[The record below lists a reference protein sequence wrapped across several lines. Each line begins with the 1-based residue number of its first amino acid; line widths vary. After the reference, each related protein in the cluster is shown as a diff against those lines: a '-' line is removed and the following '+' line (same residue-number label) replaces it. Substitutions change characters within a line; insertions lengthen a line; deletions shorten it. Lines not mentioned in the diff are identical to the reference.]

1 MSFHINH
8 KKIKRNID
16 PDEIFL
22 DSENLPNFNT
32 QQFEGRLEKPISK
45 RVLLFVGIFFIL
57 IVLIFVSKLVSL
69 QITNGQKFLVKSQN
83 NILKSV
89 PIIAPRGLI
98 YDRNN
103 NLLVWNSWDNDSNTE
118 DNSSIPKRDYID
130 KPGFSLLL
138 GYTSSPA
145 KDNTG
150 HYWQDT
156 FIGKAGVE
164 AFYNKLLS
172 GTNGVKITE
181 TNVKGKIQSQNIVSN
196 PIPGQNL
203 KLTIDTSLETELY
216 KEIKNMAQKSHFVGG
231 AGIIMNIK
239 NGNILALT
247 SYPEYNSNILS
258 DGSNVKQ
265 INKYF
270 KDPRKVFL
278 NRAISGLYAPGSIV
292 KPFIGYAALKEKII
306 TPLKKILANGFI
318 SIPNPYFP
326 DKKSV
331 FKDHG
336 VFGNINIEKAIAI
349 SSDVFFY
356 ELGGGYKSQPGLGI
370 NKINEYANMFGISQ
384 RTGVD
389 LVGEV
394 KGVIPNPTWKAKTFD
409 GARWMLGDTYHS
421 SIGQYGFLVTPIQ
434 MVRAVAGI
442 ANFGKIP
449 TPHVR
454 MGDDEYFKSEELN
467 VPVNVEDLKVI
478 QSGMH
483 MAVLGGT
490 ARLLN
495 LSGMDIAAK
504 TGTAQVGYGNTNTN
518 SWIIGFYPYKNPK
531 YAFAVLMDRGPK
543 EASGNA
549 TYVMRYVLQYL
560 KANKPQYLN

>member
-1 MSFHINH
+1 MSFHLNH

-45 RVLLFVGIFFIL
+45 RVIFFLGIFFIF
-57 IVLIFVSKLVSL
+57 IASVFVGKLVSL
-69 QITNGQKFLVKSQN
+69 QIINGHKFLVKSQN
-83 NILKSV
+83 NILKDV
-89 PIIAPRGLI
+89 PIIAPRGII
-98 YDRNN
+98 YDKNNTLLSWDSWNN
-103 NLLVWNSWDNDSNTE
+103 NNHDEDSP
-118 DNSSIPKRDYID
+118 IPKRDYLN

-138 GYTSSPA
+138 GYTSAPA
-145 KDNTG
+145 KDSSG

-181 TNVKGKIQSQNIVSN
+181 SNVRGQIQSQNIISK

-203 KLTIDTSLETELY
+203 KLTIDAPLQEELY
-216 KEIKNMAQKSHFVGG
+216 KQIEKMAQDSHFVGG
-231 AGIIMNIK
+231 AGVIMNVK
-239 NGNILALT
+239 SGDILALT
-247 SYPEYNSNILS
+247 SYPEYDSNVLS
-258 DGSNVKQ
+258 DGKDVKT
-265 INKYF
+265 INQYF
-270 KDPRKVFL
+270 HDTRKVFL

-292 KPFIGYAALKEKII
+292 KPFIGYAALVENII
-306 TPLKKILANGFI
+306 TPIKKILANGSI

-326 DKKSV
+326 NQKTI

-336 VFGNINIEKAIAI
+336 IFGNINIEKAIAI

-370 NKINEYANMFGISQ
+370 DKINKYANMFGISQ
-384 RTGVD
+384 KTGVD

-394 KGVIPNPTWKAKTFD
+394 NGVIPNPAWKAKTFN
-409 GARWMLGDTYHS
+409 GAQWMLGDTYHS

-449 TPHVR
+449 APHVR
-454 MGDDEYFKSEELN
+454 IGDDNYFESEEVDIPTN
-467 VPVNVEDLKVI
+467 VNDMKVI
-478 QSGMH
+478 QTGMR
-483 MAVLGGT
+483 MAVLDGT
-490 ARLLN
+490 CRLLN
-495 LSGMDIAAK
+495 LSGLDVAAK
-504 TGTAQVGYGNTNTN
+504 SGTAQVGYGNTNTN
-518 SWIIGFYPYKNPK
+518 SWIIGFYPYDNPH

-549 TYVMRYVLQYL
+549 TYVMRYIFQYLQANEPQYL
-560 KANKPQYLN
+560 K